1 MKFDITLKE
10 IFQSLPQRLLQMLCG
25 SEITELLTVEQPSV
39 KMRKPDFVARLKN
52 GRIFHLEIQSG
63 DDSNMPWRMLE
74 YYPPIRH
81 EYGQPPIQV
90 VLYVGEEAINI
101 ASSIEEDRLSYS
113 YDAID
118 IREFDSEPL
127 IESNSPADN
136 LIAILCRVDDIREAS
151 QRILEK
157 LAQLPGKEAKDA
169 VTKLLVLSKLRKSQK
184 IVAEEVKRIM
194 QLTRED
200 LMDIPIISDAIL
212 LSEELAEERG
222 EKKGEASMLSTM
234 LEARFGSL
242 PEWAKSKIA
251 KAETD
256 TLVSWGLRLIEAK
269 SLEEIFQPEDID
281 EGS

>member
-1 MKFDITLKE
+1 MQFDTTIKE

-52 GRIFHLEIQSG
+52 GRILHLEIQSG
-63 DDSNMPWRMLE
+63 DEANMPWRMLE
-74 YYPPIRH
+74 YYPPIRR
-81 EYGQPPIQV
+81 EYGQPPIQI

-118 IREFDSEPL
+118 IREFDGEPL
-127 IESNSPADN
+127 IESDSLADN

-157 LAQLPGKEAKDA
+157 LSQLPGKEAKDA
-169 VTKLLVLSKLRKSQK
+169 VAKLLILSKLRKSQN

-194 QLTRED
+194 ELTRED
-200 LMDIPIISDAIL
+200 LIDIPIISDAIL
-212 LSEELAEERG
+212 LSEEIG

-234 LEARFGSL
+234 LEARFGAL
-242 PEWAKSKIA
+242 PEWAKAKIA
-251 KAETD
+251 EAETD

-281 EGS
+281 GGS

>member
-1 MKFDITLKE
+1 MQFDTTIKE

-52 GRIFHLEIQSG
+52 GRILHLEIQSG
-63 DDSNMPWRMLE
+63 DEANMPWRMLE
-74 YYPPIRH
+74 YYPPIRR

-101 ASSIEEDRLSYS
+101 AASIEEDRLSYS

-118 IREFDSEPL
+118 IREFDGEPL
-127 IESNSPADN
+127 IESDSPADN

-157 LAQLPGKEAKDA
+157 LSQLPGKEAKDA
-169 VTKLLVLSKLRKSQK
+169 VAKLLVLSKLRKSQN

-200 LMDIPIISDAIL
+200 LIDIPIISDAIL
-212 LSEELAEERG
+212 LSEEMAEERG

-234 LEARFGSL
+234 LEARFGAL
-242 PEWAKSKIA
+242 PEWAKAKIA
-251 KAETD
+251 EAETD

-281 EGS
+281 GSS